1 MSIKQKI
8 AQDQILSQI
17 QEKFEAQTEG
27 LERAEI
33 LAKFEA
39 QTRKGLEKYGQT
51 VADNDLTVVEWI
63 DHASEELID
72 YIVYLE
78 CLKAK
83 LSQMISEDVLVAILL
98 IDIQLIDQAIEE
110 VIVQIVYLEGLKAG
124 LLKYES

>member
-1 MSIKQKI
+1 MSIKEKI
-8 AQDQILSQI
+8 AQDKILSAI
-17 QEKFEAQTEG
+17 QEKFEAQTQG
-27 LERAEI
+27 LERTEI

-39 QTRKGLEKYGQT
+39 QTRKGLKKYGQT
-51 VADNDLTVVEWI
+51 VANNILSVVEWI

-83 LSQMISEDVLVAILL
+83 LSQMISEDVLLAILL

-110 VIVQIVYLEGLKAG
+110 AIVQISYLEGLKAG

>member
-1 MSIKQKI
+1 MSIKEKI

-39 QTRKGLEKYGQT
+39 QTRKGLEKYGQI

>member
-51 VADNDLTVVEWI
+51 VADNDLTAVEWI

-78 CLKAK
+78 CLKVK

-110 VIVQIVYLEGLKAG
+110 VIVQISYLEGLKAG